1 MFKKAE
7 KLYHKL
13 QNLFKTASKKWTE
26 TQNVSENLSIE
37 LYLDDLPSMPP
48 LEGDEEVKLEPEE
61 TISERVKS
69 NPRKK
74 NEGKGLKILTPDKL
88 LTRLIDF

>member
-1 MFKKAE
+1 MDR
-7 KLYHKL
+7 
-13 QNLFKTASKKWTE
+13 NL
-26 TQNVSENLSIE
+26 SENLSIE
-37 LYLDDLPSMPP
+37 LYLDDLPSMSP

-74 NEGKGLKILTPDKL
+74 K
-88 LTRLIDF
+88 